1 METETDKNH
10 TQQSNTHTGD
20 LTSEFCIHSQECSE
34 LATQY
39 ESANTANLK
48 CEVITREERIK
59 LKEERKKLRREL
71 NDAKKELKNKRLQIR
86 LSKMSPNKRAI
97 FEDKIAEK
105 AERKILR
112 NSLDRKDNE
121 YLRQTAK
128 EYRLKRNNDRFLKK
142 TGDRE
147 IKLAK
152 MSPKR
157 AEQFLEKIKRRDQK
171 RDAMRNMT
179 LDEKKTHKQERK
191 EKRLES
197 KKKWDILA
205 DNWTDVISEV
215 DCLIVDGNNVRG
227 GGPKRHSRDEV
238 IQHVAKIINHHEQLK
253 NARTIC
259 IFDHHV
265 ASYTKVDGVDVQ
277 FSGDNISDDVIVDK
291 LVVPGVETMVI
302 TCDRELARR
311 LLQKNC
317 KIMRNMTFMRTVPGF
332 ESKYKRLKKDV
343 N

>member
-10 TQQSNTHTGD
+10 AQQSNTHTGD
-20 LTSEFCIHSQECSE
+20 FTSEFCIHSQECSE

-48 CEVITREERIK
+48 CEINTR
-59 LKEERKKLRREL
+59 EERKKLRREL
-71 NDAKKELKNKRLQIR
+71 NDAKKELKNKKLQIR

-112 NSLDRKDNE
+112 NSLDRKDIDH
-121 YLRQTAK
+121 LKQTAK

-142 TGDRE
+142 MEARE

-152 MSPKR
+152 MSPQR
-157 AEQFLEKIKRRDQK
+157 AEQFLEKIKKRDQK
-171 RDAMRNMT
+171 REAIRNMT
-179 LDEKKTHKQERK
+179 FDEKKTYKQERK

-205 DNWTDVISEV
+205 DNWTDIISEV

-238 IQHVAKIINHHEQLK
+238 IQHVAKIINNCEHLK
-253 NARTIC
+253 NTRTIC
-259 IFDHHV
+259 IFDHHI
-265 ASYTKVDGVDVQ
+265 ASYIKVDGIDVQ
-277 FSGDNISDDVIVDK
+277 FSGDNTSDDVIVDK
-291 LVVPGVETMVI
+291 LVVPGMETMVI
-302 TCDRELARR
+302 TCDRELAHR

-317 KIMRNMTFMRTVPGF
+317 KIMKNMTFMRTVSGF
-332 ESKYKRLKKDV
+332 ENKYKRSKKEVD
-343 N
+343 